1 MDFFELEEYTKKDID
16 DLIQNEVEE
25 SIYLDYKDGR
35 ALDPDKIAEITKDVS
50 AFANADGGI
59 IVYGVSENKA
69 THKPE
74 GYATVTNPKITK
86 EWLEQKIS
94 LIRRKIDGVLIFPI
108 RLEGNPNDS
117 IYVVK
122 IPRSNNAPHMALDN
136 KYYKRHNF
144 SSDPMEE
151 YEVREAFNRA
161 SIPNLEITGCS
172 LYKSEESENSVTFD
186 LMASIANEGH
196 QACESYKL
204 NFYIN
209 DPFIC
214 DISYKVLEENHSY
227 TILNK
232 HRLKLG
238 APSQEP
244 IYPGEELNIG
254 HFQITVKK
262 ENMQRFWN
270 GLVIDMILFYS
281 GGHKDLAFVP
291 STKEYIDERE
301 DIDKLLEQKCQEI
314 DETTT
319 EENVGEE

>member
-35 ALDPDKIAEITKDVS
+35 ALDSDKIVEITKDVS

-74 GYATVTNPKITK
+74 DYAPVTNPKITK

-108 RLEGNPNDS
+108 RLEGNANGS

-122 IPRSNNAPHMALDN
+122 IPHSNNAPHMALDN

-151 YEVREAFNRA
+151 YEVRESFFREHY
-161 SIPNLEITGCS
+161 PKLEIVNCD
-172 LYKSEESENSVTFD
+172 LQDEECKEGDKTITFSFKAWIRNSSRVISKD
-186 LMASIANEGH
+186 
-196 QACESYKL
+196 YKL
-204 NFYIN
+204 SASFFNLPKETTCHFQPHEGKLLSMYICSYCMRLSSPSKEPIFPN
-209 DPFIC
+209 ELIETGHYQFTVPIGSAC
-214 DISYKVLEENHSY
+214 DVLDKSYIKLTLLYEGGGKDEM
-227 TILNK
+227 
-232 HRLKLG
+232 LKLL
-238 APSQEP
+238 ADES
-244 IYPGEELNIG
+244 
-254 HFQITVKK
+254 TS
-262 ENMQRFWN
+262 
-270 GLVIDMILFYS
+270 LFE
-281 GGHKDLAFVP
+281 KD
-291 STKEYIDERE
+291 
-301 DIDKLLEQKCQEI
+301 EI
-314 DETTT
+314 DDYIKRDHPDF
-319 EENVGEE
+319 NLLDII